1 LNLWPL
7 LLKAATDSKEGGLAP
22 ARLFMF
28 KIGFGSD
35 IHRLIPG
42 RPLILGGV
50 RIESDL
56 GAEGHSDA
64 DALTHAITDAILG
77 ALALG
82 DIGTHF
88 PPSDERWRNAE
99 SFVFLRFA
107 VGEMKQHGYE
117 IANVDSTVHL
127 EKPRLRPHIDEI
139 RQGLADALEVET
151 NRVSVKAKT
160 GEGVDA
166 VGERRAV
173 KAEAI
178 VLLQKP

>member
-1 LNLWPL
+1 
-7 LLKAATDSKEGGLAP
+7 
-22 ARLFMF
+22 MF
-28 KIGFGSD
+28 KIGLGSD
-35 IHRLIPG
+35 IHRLIPD

-50 RIESDL
+50 RIDSDL

-77 ALALG
+77 ALTLG

-127 EKPRLRPHIDEI
+127 EKPKLRPYIDEI
-139 RQGLADALEVET
+139 RKGLADVLEVET
-151 NRVSVKAKT
+151 DQVSIKAKT

-178 VLLQKP
+178 VLLRSTEFQL

>member
-1 LNLWPL
+1 M
-7 LLKAATDSKEGGLAP
+7 
-22 ARLFMF
+22 R
-28 KIGFGSD
+28 IGFGSD
-35 IHRLIPG
+35 IHRLVPG

-50 RIESDL
+50 QIESDL
-56 GAEGHSDA
+56 GADGHSDA
-64 DALTHAITDAILG
+64 DALTHAVTDALLG

-88 PPSDERWRNAE
+88 PPSEERWRNAE

-117 IANVDSTVHL
+117 IVNVDSTVHL
-127 EKPRLRPHIDEI
+127 EQPKLRPYIDEI
-139 RQGLADALEVET
+139 RKGLADALEVET

-173 KAEAI
+173 RAEAI
-178 VLLQKP
+178 VSLEFKFV

>member
-1 LNLWPL
+1 
-7 LLKAATDSKEGGLAP
+7 
-22 ARLFMF
+22 MF